1 MPAST
6 VNPTVRGWLKDP
18 EDHNKQDKRFR
29 VCRAALMDLGNKG
42 DEFHIPEY
50 TPISDQNLIGS
61 CVANAGCDML
71 EMLRGIEIASTLG
84 PDEVPVVE
92 QLSRL
97 FLYWASRC
105 VTGDQKRDKGTYIRN
120 AMSQCKIVGVAPEKI
135 WEYDIS
141 QVFTSPPLWVFNAA
155 SDNKI
160 EGLFRIDSYGDERSD
175 DVETAV
181 RANHP
186 VVFGTAVGV
195 EYQQYRG
202 GGNAFEAPSH
212 SIGGHAQII
221 VGVRRRLDGKRE
233 FLVRNSWSEEWG
245 DAGHAWI
252 SEQYLEDPQTSD
264 LWLGTKMRELVL

>member
-6 VNPTVRGWLKDP
+6 VNPLVRGWLKDP
-18 EDHNKQDKRFR
+18 VDHNKQDKRFR
-29 VCRAALMDLGNKG
+29 LCRAALQDMGSTG
-42 DEFHIPEY
+42 DEFHIPEF
-50 TPISDQNLIGS
+50 TPISDQSYIGS
-61 CVANAGCDML
+61 CVANAGVDML
-71 EMLRGIEIASTLG
+71 EMLRGLDLLRQA
-84 PDEVPVVE
+84 PDETPTVE

-97 FLYWASRC
+97 FLYWISRC
-105 VTGDQKRDKGTYIRN
+105 VTGDQKLDKGTYIRN
-120 AMSQCKIVGVAPEKI
+120 AMSQCMTVGVAPEKF
-135 WEYDIS
+135 WEYDIG

-160 EGLFRIDSYGDERSD
+160 NGLFRIDSYGDERSD

-202 GGNAFEAPSH
+202 GGNAFEAPNH

-252 SEQYLEDPQTSD
+252 SEQYLEDPRTDD
-264 LWLGTKMRELVL
+264 LWLGTTMKELIL